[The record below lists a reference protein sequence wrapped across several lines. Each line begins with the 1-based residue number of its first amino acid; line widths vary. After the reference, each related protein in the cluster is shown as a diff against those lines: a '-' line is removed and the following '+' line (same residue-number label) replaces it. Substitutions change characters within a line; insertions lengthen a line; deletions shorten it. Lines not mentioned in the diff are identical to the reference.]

1 MPDGPP
7 ALACRL
13 DALSRDEQVRRT
25 ALAEQVTARFAEVRE
40 TNDGYAA
47 RLAADPALARDV
59 MEWIL
64 LERRCCPFLR
74 LEVEFEPASDTMW
87 LGFGGGPGV
96 KAFLTAA
103 GLQARAQRP
112 DTACGC

>member
-1 MPDGPP
+1 MPDDPP

-13 DALSRDEQVRRT
+13 DALGRDEQVRRA

-40 TNDGYAA
+40 TDDGYAA
-47 RLAADPALARDV
+47 RLTTDPALARDV

-74 LEVEFEPASDTMW
+74 LEVEFMPASDTMW

-96 KAFLTAA
+96 KAFLAAA
-103 GLQARAQRP
+103 GLGARANP
-112 DTACGC
+112 PGAPCGC